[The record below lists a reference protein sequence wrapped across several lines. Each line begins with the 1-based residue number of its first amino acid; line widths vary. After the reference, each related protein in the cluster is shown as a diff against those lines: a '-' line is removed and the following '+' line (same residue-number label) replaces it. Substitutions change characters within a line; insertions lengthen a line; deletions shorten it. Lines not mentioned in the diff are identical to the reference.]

1 MDESYNNRTSLVK
14 GAKDI
19 AKEAKRHAAKKF
31 SKVVNRA
38 SDEYSS
44 QHNYSQFQNEDEDDD
59 DGRSAYT
66 QPDGNDHFPG
76 GRTANDE
83 DGEDY
88 ASDATEGH
96 DDEDEIYEG
105 EYQGVPAD
113 GKPRDGHDS
122 LGQLVSDSLRDR
134 KDLEQERQAD
144 EEELA
149 QQYELI
155 MQECGHGRFQ
165 WQLFFVLGM
174 ALMSDGVEVF
184 VVGFVLPSAEMDMCV
199 PNSGAGWLGSIV
211 YLGMMVGAFFWGGL
225 SDKVG
230 RKQCLLIAMSVNGF
244 FSFLSSFVQGYGM
257 FLFCRMLSGFGIGG
271 AVPIVFPYFA
281 EFLAREKRGEHL
293 SWLCMFWMIGGIYA
307 SAMAWLIIPHYGW
320 SFSMG
325 SAYQFHSW
333 RVFVVVCA
341 LPCVCAVVALTFIPE
356 SPRFFLEMGKHDEA
370 WMVLKQIH
378 DTNMRARGEPEKV
391 FTVNRIKL
399 PKHLD
404 ELVEMQSDSTNPV
417 AKVLFRIR
425 TELRGIWLTF
435 MRCFNYPVRDN
446 TIKLAIVWFTLSF
459 GYYGLSVWFPD
470 VIHHLQSD
478 EYASRVKTHNNERI
492 EDFTFNF
499 TLENQIHTNG
509 VFINDRFISM
519 KLRSVTFIDSTFQN
533 CYFDDVSTVGS
544 IFKNCTFVEAFFYNT
559 DIDDSKLV
567 GSRVINSSFHHNK
580 TGCQMTFDDDYSAYW
595 VYFVNFLGTLA
606 VLPGN
611 IVSAL
616 LMDKIGRLSMLGG
629 SMVLSGI
636 SCFFLW
642 FGTSESMMIFMLCL
656 YNGLSI
662 SAWNSLDVVT
672 AELYPTDR
680 RGTGFGFCNAM
691 CKLAAVLGNLIF
703 GSLVGI
709 TKAIPIL
716 LASAVLVGGGLVG
729 LRLPDTR
736 GNVLM

>member
-1 MDESYNNRTSLVK
+1 MEDPYRDKTSLVK
-14 GAKDI
+14 GARDI
-19 AKEAKRHAAKKF
+19 AKEAKRHAVKKVN
-31 SKVVNRA
+31 KVVDRA
-38 SDEYSS
+38 SNEYSGR
-44 QHNYSQFQNEDEDDD
+44 NYSRFE
-59 DGRSAYT
+59 
-66 QPDGNDHFPG
+66 
-76 GRTANDE
+76 NDE
-83 DGEDY
+83 DEGADEDRY
-88 ASDATEGH
+88 YYQDGQAQREDDEGSSDATEGH

-105 EYQGVPAD
+105 EYQGVPAGGGATD
-113 GKPRDGHDS
+113 GRGQPPVDGM
-122 LGQLVSDSLRDR
+122 
-134 KDLEQERQAD
+134 KDKRELEKEREAD

-155 MQECGHGRFQ
+155 IQECGHGRFQ
-165 WQLFFVLGM
+165 WQLFLVLGL

-184 VVGFVLPSAEMDMCV
+184 VVGFVLPSAETDMCV
-199 PNSGAGWLGSIV
+199 PNSGAGWLGSVV

-230 RKQCLLIAMSVNGF
+230 RRQCLLVCMSVNGF
-244 FSFLSSFVQGYGM
+244 FAFLSSFVQGYST

-271 AVPIVFPYFA
+271 AVPIVFTYFA

-293 SWLCMFWMIGGIYA
+293 SWLCMFWMVGGIYA
-307 SAMAWLIIPHYGW
+307 SAMAWAIIPHYGW

-341 LPCVCAVVALTFIPE
+341 LPCVSAVVALTFMPE
-356 SPRFFLEMGKHDEA
+356 SPRFYLEMGKHDEA

-391 FTVNRIKL
+391 FTVNRIKI
-399 PKHLD
+399 PKQLD
-404 ELVEMQSDSTNPV
+404 ELVEMQSESANPV
-417 AKVLFRIR
+417 AKVLFRIKS
-425 TELRGIWLTF
+425 ELRGVSEQTLRSPCWD
-435 MRCFNYPVRDN
+435 YPVKDN
-446 TIKLAIVWFTLSF
+446 TVKLAVVWFSLSF

-470 VIHHLQSD
+470 VIKHLQAD
-478 EYASRVKTHNNERI
+478 EYASRVKIHNNETI

-499 TLENQIHTNG
+499 TLENQIHKNG
-509 VFINDRFISM
+509 
-519 KLRSVTFIDSTFQN
+519 
-533 CYFDDVSTVGS
+533 
-544 IFKNCTFVEAFFYNT
+544 
-559 DIDDSKLV
+559 
-567 GSRVINSSFHHNK
+567 

-595 VYFVNFLGTLA
+595 VYFINFLGTLA

-616 LMDKIGRLSMLGG
+616 LMDKVGRLSMLGG

-642 FGTSESMMIFMLCL
+642 FGTSESMMIAMLCL

-672 AELYPTDR
+672 AELYPTNR

-709 TKAIPIL
+709 TKSIPIL
-716 LASAVLVGGGLVG
+716 LASSVLVTGGLVS

-736 GNVLM
+736 SNVLM